1 MLDMTEGPCRMRKKM
16 MRNDLFYLHYPY
28 RPELDSGD
36 NKALKYKVASSWD
49 SKEFYQKYRPQS
61 LLERDRD
68 YVLEAQLQPEDPADK
83 VCYHSHL
90 VICHAE
96 VDLPIGPYAWALG
109 VGALWD
115 RHVLYQICNFI
126 NFLLSNY
133 SSLTSQKL

>member
-1 MLDMTEGPCRMRKKM
+1 MCITDTVFKLSSTVVLCVNIRCNYLFRLDKWMLDMTEGPCRMRKKM

-68 YVLEAQLQPEDPADK
+68 YVLEAQLQPEDPSERVMCKSTLRGDCK
-83 VCYHSHL
+83 
-90 VICHAE
+90 
-96 VDLPIGPYAWALG
+96 PYPHN
-109 VGALWD
+109 V
-115 RHVLYQICNFI
+115 NFRNI
-126 NFLLSNY
+126 FLRN
-133 SSLTSQKL
+133 